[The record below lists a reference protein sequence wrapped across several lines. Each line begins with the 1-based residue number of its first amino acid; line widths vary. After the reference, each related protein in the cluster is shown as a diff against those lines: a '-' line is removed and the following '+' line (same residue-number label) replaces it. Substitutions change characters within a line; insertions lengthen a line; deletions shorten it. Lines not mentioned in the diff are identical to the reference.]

1 MNISLVNREFYKKR
15 LSKYKEDRK
24 ISNVDLRSI
33 SSKYKRYKRT
43 KRRRIFRR
51 TCLFYVVNCFDL
63 LIL

>member
-1 MNISLVNREFYKKR
+1 MNISLVNREFYKKH
-15 LSKYKEDRK
+15 LLKYKEDRK
-24 ISNVDLRSI
+24 ISNVDLRPI

-51 TCLFYVVNCFDL
+51 TCLFYVLNCFGL